1 MALLQISEPGMS
13 TAPHQHRLAV
23 GIDLG
28 TTNSLVATVRSGLAV
43 VLDDADGRALL
54 PSVVRY
60 HASGEVDVGY
70 CAQAA
75 QNNDPHNTI
84 VSVKR
89 FMGRGLS
96 DITDAASMPYRFV
109 DAPGMVQIKTAAGV
123 KSPVEVSAE
132 ILKCLR
138 LRAEA
143 ALGGELVGA
152 VITVPAYFDDAQRQA
167 TKDAARI
174 AGLNVLRLLNEPT
187 AAAIAYGLDNASEGI
202 YAVYDLGG
210 GTFDISILKLSK
222 GVFEVLATNGDSA
235 LGGDD
240 FDQRIFCWIV
250 EKGRFAPLSAGDTRL
265 LLTKA
270 RDAKEALTEH
280 PEARITAVLSTGEWF
295 DATLTTAEFNAMTA
309 GLVNK
314 TLAPTRK
321 ALRDAGLSIEDVK
334 GVVMVGGSTRM
345 PSIRHAVAEF
355 FKQTPLTNL
364 DPDKVVALGAATQ
377 ADVLAGNRGGDE
389 WLLLDVIPL
398 SLGLETMGGLTEK
411 IIPRNATI
419 PTARA
424 QDFTTFKDGQT
435 AMSVHVVQGEREL
448 VADCRSLARFELR
461 GIPPM
466 VAGAARIR
474 VTFQVD
480 ADGLLSVSAREQS
493 RGIEASVQV
502 KPSYGLGDDD
512 ITRMLKDANTYAK
525 DDMQARA
532 LNEQLVEARGLLDAT
547 RAALAEDA
555 DLLQE
560 SERKTIEQGIVE
572 LENLLTGTDHLAI
585 KRATEALNAAS
596 TEFAQ
601 RRMDQSVRRAL
612 TGQKLEA
619 LGS

>member
-28 TTNSLVATVRSGLAV
+28 TTNSLVATMRSSLAV

-60 HASGEVDVGY
+60 HKNGEVDVGH

-75 QNNDPHNTI
+75 LNNDPHNTL

-89 FMGRGLS
+89 FMGRGLA
-96 DITDAASMPYRFV
+96 DIADAASMPYRFV

-123 KSPVEVSAE
+123 KSPVEASAE
-132 ILKCLR
+132 ILKQLR
-138 LRAEA
+138 MRAEA

-167 TKDAARI
+167 TKDAAKI

-240 FDQRIFCWIV
+240 FDQRVFCWMA

-280 PEARITAVLSTGEWF
+280 TEARVTAVLSTGEWF
-295 DATLTTAEFNAMTA
+295 DATLTMADFNALTA
-309 GLVNK
+309 SLVNK

-321 ALRDAGLSIEDVK
+321 ALRDAGLTIEDVK

-355 FKQTPLTNL
+355 FKQVPLTNL
-364 DPDKVVALGAATQ
+364 DPDKVVALGAAMQ
-377 ADVLAGNRGGDE
+377 ADVLAGNRSGDE

-411 IIPRNATI
+411 IIPRNSTI

-435 AMSVHVVQGEREL
+435 AMSVHVLQGEREL
-448 VADCRSLARFELR
+448 STDCRSLARFELR

-480 ADGLLSVSAREQS
+480 ADGLLSVAAREQS
-493 RGIEASVQV
+493 KGIEASVQV

-512 ITRMLKDANTYAK
+512 ITRMLKDANTYAR

-532 LNEQLVEARGLLDAT
+532 LNEHIVDARGLIEAT
-547 RAALAEDA
+547 RAALAEDV
-555 DLLQE
+555 DLLQHN
-560 SERKTIEQGIVE
+560 ERSAIEQGIHT
-572 LENLLTGTDHLAI
+572 LESLLGGNDHLAI
-585 KRATEALNAAS
+585 KRATEALNEAS

-619 LGS
+619 L